1 MRIAV
6 LAFVLSGC
14 AGQFLNSLESDEDL
28 VDADEAERPLG
39 PVHGVERETA
49 EYEVRLRGLVVGR
62 MQIAVGTRGVVEGRP
77 SVIVRS
83 RATGAGLADVLG
95 QFSWEL
101 TSTVDIETGCA
112 VEEDD
117 NISIEMPGKQHHAHR
132 VRKHA
137 LDVCHRNIHASA
149 GALRGWRSRVGS
161 QTNIAVALDG
171 GSIDVTLQDA
181 ARETIQTAL
190 GSTPAVRYDGL
201 LRGKHP
207 VSTWL
212 SDEDARVPLR
222 MRSGS
227 KLGEIEISLVSYEV
241 PRDF

>member
-1 MRIAV
+1 MRFV
-6 LAFVLSGC
+6 LAAIALAGC
-14 AGQFLNSLESDEDL
+14 AGQFSNSLESDDL
-28 VDADEAERPLG
+28 VDADEPERPLG
-39 PVHGVERETA
+39 PVHGVEREHV

-62 MQIAVGTRGVVEGRP
+62 IQIAVGDRGVVDGRP
-77 SVIVRS
+77 AVIVKS

-101 TSTVDIETGCA
+101 TSTVDIDSGCV

-117 NISIEMPGKQHHAHR
+117 DMSIEMMGKNHHHHR
-132 VRKHA
+132 VRK
-137 LDVCHRNIHASA
+137 LDRATCHRNIHASA

-161 QTNIAVALDG
+161 QTNLDV
-171 GSIDVTLQDA
+171 SMDDFTFDVSLQDA

-190 GSTPAVRYDGL
+190 GSTPAVRYDGM
-201 LRGKHP
+201 LRGKYP
-207 VSTWL
+207 ISGWL

-227 KLGEIEISLVSYEV
+227 KLGQIEMEIVSYDV
-241 PRDF
+241 KD